1 MSAEKKKRS
10 NPVEPAPS
18 VDIVSYAVF
27 REEPPKARKKESKKP
42 E

>member
-1 MSAEKKKRS
+1 MSGEKKKRS

-27 REEPPKARKKESKKP
+27 REEAPKTKAKEKR